1 MSAEFN
7 YQINYILNK
16 GLSSDSLFIF
26 SIKNVIMKVGDFM
39 KKIFK
44 VINSEQTIEL
54 GKRIGE
60 KLDCGDVVLLI
71 GDLSAGKTTITK
83 GIGLGLGIKKVIN
96 SPTFTIVKVYSGRC
110 PLYHLD
116 LYRLDGINNDFDLE
130 EYIEG
135 DGVCV
140 IEWPYQV
147 SEILPDEYIKITL
160 ERTGDITRDIIVEA
174 VGDRYDS
181 VIEVL

>member
-1 MSAEFN
+1 
-7 YQINYILNK
+7 
-16 GLSSDSLFIF
+16 
-26 SIKNVIMKVGDFM
+26 M
-39 KKIFK
+39 KKEFI
-44 VINSEQTIEL
+44 VLNADETIEL
-54 GKRIGE
+54 GL
-60 KLDCGDVVLLI
+60 KLGNLLDAGDVVLLT

-83 GIGLGLGIKKVIN
+83 GIGKALGVKRVIN
-96 SPTFTIVKVYSGRC
+96 SPTFTIVKVYEGRC

-116 LYRLDGINNDFDLE
+116 LYRLDGVNNDFDLE

-147 SEILPDEYIKITL
+147 SEILPNEYIKITL
-160 ERTGDITRDIIVEA
+160 ERTGDTTRRIVIESI
-174 VGDRYDS
+174 GSRYDS